1 MSTTDNNEITGTTA
15 EKKKAVNV
23 LDLKYVKAYINTLF
37 KERDTKIAAIQT
49 KLTSID
55 GDIAGL
61 EDEIP
66 SISSIYPVGSIYM
79 SVNNTNPAILFGG
92 TWEEWGVGKT
102 IVGVD
107 EDDSDFEVS
116 EKTGGEKVHTLTI
129 SEMPEHDHIEN
140 IDDGLN
146 ALQKVVYGSGTE
158 KYAFQKESFTSST
171 SAFIRTSSEG
181 GGAAHNNLQPYIT
194 CYMWKRTA

>member
-1 MSTTDNNEITGTTA
+1 MSTTDNNEITGTTK

-107 EDDSDFEVS
+107 GNDSDFSVS

-129 SEMPEHDHIEN
+129 SEMPLHDHKEC
-140 IDDGLN
+140 IDSDY
-146 ALQKVVYGSGTE
+146 AYDPVETATGSTTKTFE
-158 KYAFQKESFTSST
+158 KRDFTT
-171 SAFIRTSSEG
+171 SYKIPLRTSKEG
-181 GGAAHNNLQPYIT
+181 GDQAHNNLQPYIT